1 MTKGEGPCLLR
12 AAMRESEDE
21 VTMESFKEWF
31 QDWAEACSYA
41 QECVPD
47 LSAVKPHEPWS
58 ALGTIAIVCF
68 LVWWWNERRLKT
80 TLAREAAAHDAW
92 TPAPAASAPAKTP
105 APVIDPMRPM
115 SAAPEHKAA

>member
-1 MTKGEGPCLLR
+1 MVSGLGGSLFLCAGVRSGSLP
-12 AAMRESEDE
+12 
-21 VTMESFKEWF
+21 
-31 QDWAEACSYA
+31 
-41 QECVPD
+41 
-47 LSAVKPHEPWS
+47 VKPHEPWS